1 MRGYGKNGVYMH
13 QIKKYIGGVGGV
25 LSIVIRT
32 LVSYL
37 GVISNILGT
46 IAGILASALF
56 VCAIVGVCV
65 YVKMLPM
72 YTEAKET
79 VFSNLVTMSE
89 DDFVMKEDTVVYDK
103 NGEQAGA
110 VNAGRYKYTEIKEI
124 SPYLYEGYIA
134 VEDKRFKTH
143 SGVDVLATARAGLA
157 LVKNRGDIKQGGSTI
172 TQQVI
177 KNNLLTQEKSYTRK
191 MAEILLAPTVEM
203 KFSKDKIMEFYCNSN
218 FYGNRCY
225 GVGAASEYYF
235 NKEAADL
242 EPHEAALLI
251 GLSNNPS
258 AYDPVNKPE
267 AALEKRNEV
276 LKKMYDG
283 EVITEKEYNSAVKK
297 KIKVL
302 QVTNDNTNENYVVS
316 YAIHC
321 AALALMEKDEFKFQ
335 YTFEDKE
342 DYESYNERYGNAYS
356 EKCNQ
361 IREGGYKLY
370 TSIDMKKQKK
380 LQKAVDKGLAFNK
393 EKNSDKT
400 KYALQGAAVCVD
412 NNTNYVVA
420 IVGGRGTKD
429 SYNRAYLSA
438 RQSGSSIKP
447 LIDYTP
453 GFETGAFSPATMM
466 KDQEI
471 ENGPKNSGGGYR
483 GNVRIREAVGR
494 SINTIA
500 WQVLDTITPAYGM
513 SFLDKL
519 HFHNLSYVDN
529 DNLSLSLGGFTEGV
543 RVVDMAKG
551 YSTLANNG
559 NYSERTCIQKIEHVS
574 EGTVYKSGDDTEKV
588 YTEDAAWMMTDVL
601 KGVLEENYG
610 TGRALKLDNN
620 QIAAGKTGT
629 TNSSKDVWFCG
640 YTKYYTTVVWAGYD
654 TPRAMPG
661 VTGASLPGVIWKN
674 FMNQIHKN
682 KEPEDFV
689 APSGIFLAKYD
700 SKGNLIEGTEDTS
713 NLKRSDGK
721 DFFSRTILK
730 AKSKYASGLETDNYQ
745 KKVLR
750 KLEAFEKLT
759 IESLA
764 DYYRLQTDY
773 EELRDMISAIED
785 DDLRKSYATRAKDK
799 YDSLKDEKVEWD
811 AVVKAYEQ
819 QKKEENEELAREK
832 KAASRQ
838 ARNAQQKKTRIAL
851 AKTRLKALRGY
862 NYQPD
867 NMQTL
872 LNKAKSAVD
881 ACRGYSEYTSLNSKY
896 QSYRAALYAL
906 PTKEEYQAAHGA
918 VATPATVPQPTV
930 PQTVPAG

>member
-1 MRGYGKNGVYMH
+1 MH
-13 QIKKYIGGVGGV
+13 QIKKCIGGVGGV

-32 LVSYL
+32 LLNYL

-46 IAGILASALF
+46 IAGILASALV

-103 NGEQAGA
+103 NGDQAGT

-191 MAEILLAPTVEM
+191 MAEILLAPTVET

-335 YTFEDKE
+335 YTFDNKE
-342 DYESYNERYGNAYS
+342 DYEKYNERYGNAYS

-361 IREGGYKLY
+361 IRDGGYKLY

-601 KGVLEENYG
+601 KGVLEESYG

-682 KEPEDFV
+682 KEPEDFA
-689 APSGIFLAKYD
+689 APSGIILAKYD
-700 SKGNLIEGTEDTS
+700 GKGNLIEGTENSS

-730 AKSKYASGLETDNYQ
+730 AKSKYASGLETDNYE

-759 IESLA
+759 IESVA
-764 DYYRLQTDY
+764 DYYRLKTDY
-773 EELRDMISAIED
+773 EELRDMISALED
-785 DDLRKSYATRAKDK
+785 DDLRNSYATRAKDK
-799 YDSLKDEKVEWD
+799 YDSLNDEKVEWD

-819 QKKEENEELAREK
+819 QKREENEELAREK
-832 KAASRQ
+832 KAASRE

-862 NYQPD
+862 SYQPD
-867 NMQTL
+867 NMQAL
-872 LNKAKSAVD
+872 LSKAKSAVE

-906 PTKEEYQAAHGA
+906 PTKEQYQMEHGTA
-918 VATPATVPQPTV
+918 STPATPPQQTPTV